1 MRLLFLIMKKYIFTL
16 LFAYLSCLTIC
27 NAQKLLPITGNRS
40 FEPTGSLDIDFIEKG
55 TLLLSP
61 VISWN
66 EGDSYSVY
74 FSEPIPSSD
83 IRICG
88 QEVAQGTKYFHSA
101 MPTSRKFLHWEA
113 ANGQEFKDHA
123 VTIDISTEAPVKLHI
138 AEVMI
143 EKNNGEVIPCYYC
156 KSSFNTSDSI
166 SRQFDSKHYHWEAD
180 NGEEFEQFVEVAYK
194 SSIKADY
201 SGYSGKATFNSADS
215 YIGGSDWASQPGS
228 RPQYRLR
235 LYKSTQSDNFAWK
248 YVTESGETQY
258 QKIEK
263 GVTVSTLKVDEAV
276 SECYIVPVGITDSGD
291 AEELEIQE
299 VSIIDGSQPKFES
312 LVLWHANGRTTEIA
326 LSKKPLIRFVADKVL
341 IQGNG
346 INFEYPSK
354 DILKFTYKKEE
365 VVNDIDAPQ
374 NEVNFFRD
382 EEHIV
387 FNGIKSAD
395 EVALYK
401 LNGSRIPVQLNY
413 SEANK
418 VTLPLSGIPSGIYI
432 LKVNGKTTK
441 ITKQ

>member
-1 MRLLFLIMKKYIFTL
+1 MKKYIFTL

-88 QEVAQGTKYFHSA
+88 QEVAQGAKYFHSA

-156 KSSFNTSDSI
+156 KSSFNTRDSI
-166 SRQFDSKHYHWEAD
+166 SRQFDSKNYHWEAD

-201 SGYSGKATFNSADS
+201 SDHSGKATFNSADS
-215 YIGGSDWASQPGS
+215 YIGGSDWTSQPGS
-228 RPQYRLR
+228 RAQYRLK
-235 LYKSTQSDNFAWK
+235 LYRSTPSDNFAWK
-248 YVTESGETQY
+248 YVAESGETRY
-258 QKIEK
+258 QRIEK
-263 GVTVSTLKVDEAV
+263 GVTVSTLKTDEAAT
-276 SECYIVPVGITDSGD
+276 ECYIVPLDMTEGGD

-299 VSIIDGSQPKFES
+299 ISLIDGSQPKFET
-312 LVLWHANGRTTEIA
+312 LVLWHSNGSTTEIA
-326 LSKKPLIRFVADKVL
+326 LSKKPVIQFVADKVL
-341 IQGNG
+341 VQGSG
-346 INFEYPSK
+346 INFEYPSN

-365 VVNDIDAPQ
+365 VVNDIDTPS
-374 NEVNFFRD
+374 NDVNFFRD
-382 EEHIV
+382 KEHIV
-387 FNGIKSAD
+387 FNGIKSTD

-401 LNGSRIPVQLNY
+401 LSGSRIPVQLSF
-413 SEANK
+413 SENNK
-418 VTLPLSGIPSGIYI
+418 VMLSLSSLPSGIYI
-432 LKVNGKTTK
+432 LKVNGRTTK